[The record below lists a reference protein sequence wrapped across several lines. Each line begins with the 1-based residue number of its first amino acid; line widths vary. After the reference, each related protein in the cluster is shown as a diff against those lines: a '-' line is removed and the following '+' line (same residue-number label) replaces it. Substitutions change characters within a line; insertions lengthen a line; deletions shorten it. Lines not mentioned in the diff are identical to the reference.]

1 MLNETLKNHN
11 VILIGALI
19 FVIGIAIS
27 IITYNAFGKKIDEVD
42 KEWNTTLKFNEENAE
57 EFPYSVKTQ
66 QGNLYAEGPLYANS
80 PLVTNDNVNGEW
92 LAIKEY
98 KEEYRMHTETH
109 SCNCRRVNG
118 HTRCS
123 TCTRPVWSWEY
134 DGTNYWKVDSL
145 ILLGQ
150 VLDAKMFNWEGGWFD
165 GGYQHQ
171 DTKEGNYYLKRGSSH
186 RSSFSAI
193 PNGVFRQQG
202 FSSTHEGFIAKDISP
217 NKSDSIKT
225 VRLVTTIIL
234 VVLTLAGT
242 GVWIGYNYEQ
252 YDRFK

>member
-1 MLNETLKNHN
+1 MKEILKNNN

-19 FVIGIAIS
+19 LIVGTLIS
-27 IITYNAFGKKIDEVD
+27 ITTYNMFGKKIDEID

-66 QGNLYAEGPLYANS
+66 QGNLYAEGQLYANS
-80 PLVTNDNVNGEW
+80 PLVINENINGEW
-92 LAIKEY
+92 LAIKEI
-98 KEEYRMHTETH
+98 KEEYRQHTETY
-109 SCNCRRVNG
+109 SCNCRRTVNG

-123 TCTRPVWSWEY
+123 TCSKIVWSWEY

-150 VLDAKMFNWEGGWFD
+150 ILDAKMFNWGGGWFD
-165 GGYQHQ
+165 NEYQHQ
-171 DTKEGNYYLKRGSSH
+171 NTKEGTYFLKRDSSH

-202 FSSTHEGFIAKDISP
+202 FSSTHEGFVAKDISP
-217 NKSDSIKT
+217 NKSDGIKT
-225 VRLVTTIIL
+225 TRLVVTIIL
-234 VVLTLAGT
+234 AVITLVGT
-242 GVWIGYNYEQ
+242 GVWIGYNYEK
-252 YDRFK
+252 YDKFK